1 VSTPPKAYCP
11 ICNENGKRVDVIT
24 LKAMLDISLLV
35 LQNGPYFYCRT
46 ADCPVVYFA
55 ADGLQSFSKAQ
66 IRVRVYQK
74 EPADGSVLVCYCFRH
89 SPNSIRDE
97 FKTTGQRKVIEEIKE
112 AVEAGKCACEICN
125 PQGSWKLL
133 PGKCKRSG
141 ETAHNNAQN
150 GSLKRS
156 PICLEFIPKQIG
168 SLA

>member
-125 PQGSWKLL
+125 PQGSCCLGNVSAVVKQLTTTLKMDLL
-133 PGKCKRSG
+133 SG
-141 ETAHNNAQN
+141 HQSASN
-150 GSLKRS
+150 SS
-156 PICLEFIPKQIG
+156 PNRLDP
-168 SLA
+168 